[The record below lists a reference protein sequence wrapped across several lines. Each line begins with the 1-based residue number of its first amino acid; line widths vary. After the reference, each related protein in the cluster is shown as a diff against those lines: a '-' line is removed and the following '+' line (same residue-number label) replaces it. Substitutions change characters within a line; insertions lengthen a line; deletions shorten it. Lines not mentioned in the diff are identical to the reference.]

1 MKLLSFST
9 IFCTLFLLAACD
21 LAPDKTVLEVNAKAA
36 TPADEQLAAIYQRSC
51 YACHT
56 VAATKAPLVGDV
68 DAWQP
73 RLDKGMDTLLD
84 SVING
89 FGGMPPFGMC
99 MDCEAEDFEKLIEF
113 MAKDQSEK

>member
-1 MKLLSFST
+1 MKLLSLST
-9 IFCTLFLLAACD
+9 LFCTLFLLAACD
-21 LAPDKTVLEVNAKAA
+21 FGPDKSVLELNAKAA
-36 TPADEQLAAIYQRSC
+36 TPADEKLAKIYQRSC

-68 DAWQP
+68 NDWQP

-113 MAKDQSEK
+113 MAKDHSKK